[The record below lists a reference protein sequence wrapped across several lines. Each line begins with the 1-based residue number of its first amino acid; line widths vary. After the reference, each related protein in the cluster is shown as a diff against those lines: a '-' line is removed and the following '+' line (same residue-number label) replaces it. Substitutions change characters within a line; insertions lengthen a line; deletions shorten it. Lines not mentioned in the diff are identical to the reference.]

1 MAGRSKLA
9 AVAVAV
15 AVVAVAASALLL
27 RQGLRCAGFA
37 GPGVTAGELP
47 PPVPAGHLRLATWNL
62 RNFPLDERT
71 GDPELGFVRQTNI
84 CDLSDALEGLDA
96 DVLGLAEIRDA
107 RRFPPILRR
116 AAGER
121 SYQAVLSRHGGRW
134 GQRLAIA
141 WDERVL
147 EAVGRP
153 VEVREV
159 AVEEDLRPGLALRLR
174 SRSVQDRELTVL
186 QVHLK
191 ASPKG
196 YAVRMEQHR
205 AIVDWVRRW
214 AREAGGQGLVVM
226 GDFNTTGHEGG
237 SIEAELATLDRLYE
251 PVGLRRL
258 ANATGCTEYWEG
270 GGEPDGI
277 QQPSQL
283 DHVWVRGL
291 GDELPEGRSWL
302 HCVRAACEPLV
313 SRPGEEDGT
322 FWDVSDHCPVTADL
336 RWPPAVNGRTKSA
349 D

>member
-1 MAGRSKLA
+1 MARRSKLA

-15 AVVAVAASALLL
+15 TVVAIAASAVVL

-37 GPGVTAGELP
+37 GPGVTPGELP

-62 RNFPLDERT
+62 RNFPLDERAE
-71 GDPELGFVRQTNI
+71 DPELGFVRQTNI
-84 CDLSDALEGLDA
+84 CDLSDALAGLDA
-96 DVLGLAEIRDA
+96 DVLGFAEIRDA
-107 RRFPPILRR
+107 RRFPPVLRR

-121 SYQAVLSRHGGRW
+121 SYQVVLSRHGGRW

-141 WDERVL
+141 WDGRVL
-147 EAVGRP
+147 EAVGQP
-153 VEVREV
+153 VEVREI
-159 AVEEDLRPGLALRLR
+159 AVEEEERPGLALRLR
-174 SRSVQDRELTVL
+174 SRSDQELELTVL

-214 AREAGGQGLVVM
+214 GDDAGGGSLVVM
-226 GDFNTTGHEGG
+226 GDFNTTGSERG
-237 SIEAELATLDRLYE
+237 SVQEELETLDRLYQH
-251 PVGLRRL
+251 VGLRRL
-258 ANATGCTEYWEG
+258 GNATGCTEYWEG

-291 GDELPEGRSWL
+291 GGELPAARSWL
-302 HCVRAACEPLV
+302 HCARAACEALV

-322 FWDVSDHCPVTADL
+322 FWDVSDHCPLTVDL
-336 RWPPAVNGRTKSA
+336 PWPAR
-349 D
+349 